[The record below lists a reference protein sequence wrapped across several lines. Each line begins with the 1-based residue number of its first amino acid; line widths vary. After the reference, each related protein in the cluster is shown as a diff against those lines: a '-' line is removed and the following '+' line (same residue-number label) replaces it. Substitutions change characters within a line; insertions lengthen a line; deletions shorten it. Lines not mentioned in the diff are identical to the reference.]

1 MDAPAGFTRAAGV
14 SVSDEINSPIDE
26 PNSRAEDR
34 IRALTSERR
43 QLREQLAAMQSQL
56 EAQAEAVKAADA
68 LKTQLGEWEG
78 KYATAEMSWK
88 TEREL
93 LARGINDAE
102 GIEFVRLAYDRLP
115 KTDRPE
121 LGEWLSN
128 VDKLP
133 KAVRAYLPEAT
144 PAPTPT
150 AQAEAPKPT
159 TAPPRANAGALP
171 TGGQAPSNWSPE
183 AIARMSPADYRAA
196 RDAILRNRE

>member
-1 MDAPAGFTRAAGV
+1 M
-14 SVSDEINSPIDE
+14 SDEINSPIDE

-128 VDKLP
+128 VEKLP
-133 KAVRAYLPEAT
+133 KAVRAYLPEASA
-144 PAPTPT
+144 PA
-150 AQAEAPKPT
+150 AAAEPAKAP
-159 TAPPRANAGALP
+159 APPRANAGAVS
-171 TGGQAPSNWSPE
+171 TGGQAPSNWSPD

>member
-144 PAPTPT
+144 TTQAAAPEPAKTP
-150 AQAEAPKPT
+150 
-159 TAPPRANAGALP
+159 TAPPRVNAGAVP

>member
-78 KYATAEMSWK
+78 KYATAELSWK

-133 KAVRAYLPEAT
+133 KAVRAYLPEA
-144 PAPTPT
+144 PAPAAATEPAKTT
-150 AQAEAPKPT
+150 A
-159 TAPPRANAGALP
+159 APPRVNAGAVP

>member
-1 MDAPAGFTRAAGV
+1 MP
-14 SVSDEINSPIDE
+14 DEMINPTDE
-26 PNSRAEDR
+26 TNSRAEDR
-34 IRALTSERR
+34 IRALTNERR

-68 LKTQLGEWEG
+68 LKSQLGEWEG
-78 KYATAEMSWK
+78 KYATAELNWK

-128 VDKLP
+128 VEKLP
-133 KAVRAYLPEAT
+133 KAVRAYLPDGLPQA
-144 PAPTPT
+144 PAPAEPT
-150 AQAEAPKPT
+150 KAVAP
-159 TAPPRANAGALP
+159 PPRANAGALP
-171 TGGQAPSNWSPE
+171 TGGQAPSNFSPE
-183 AIARMSPADYRAA
+183 AIARMTPAEYRAA
-196 RDAILRNRE
+196 REAVLQNRGG